1 MTTAKHQSDLAKYF
15 GYRQTSEAF
24 GISTRPLQEM
34 QRNGEFVPQA
44 SCQGVTGGPA
54 RHRLEDVVA
63 WNEVGHIWQ
72 SSITCVETEVELRDV
87 AWFILRG
94 A

>member
-44 SCQGVTGGPA
+44 RLPGRYRWPSATPA
-54 RHRLEDVVA
+54 
-63 WNEVGHIWQ
+63 
-72 SSITCVETEVELRDV
+72 
-87 AWFILRG
+87 
-94 A
+94 